1 MSKKDKK
8 QKNKKVKFSPEND
21 FLNSLK
27 DKLKN
32 AIKLR
37 EETDGNRTTYSDL
50 LAAKAPKDGMVI
62 VSPAGKISFA
72 IPMGATD
79 DQREIFR
86 ILMSA
91 LRGNSHGTPDFDQ
104 EESNT
109 SFEDFDKFVEK
120 KKKDDE
126 KPQ

>member
-1 MSKKDKK
+1 MSKKEKKQDKK
-8 QKNKKVKFSPEND
+8 KIKFSPADEL
-21 FLNSLK
+21 FNSIK
-27 DKLKN
+27 DKLKA
-32 AIKLR
+32 AIKVR
-37 EETDGNRTTYSDL
+37 EESEKSGTSYSDL
-50 LAAKAPKDGMVI
+50 LSVKAPKDGMVI
-62 VSPAGKISFA
+62 VGPAGKISFA

-79 DQREIFR
+79 EQREIFR

-91 LRGNSHGTPDFDQ
+91 LRSHSHGVPDFDD